1 MLALGDKVEIMG
13 QYGNMN
19 AAKFGN
25 VVQISTRTKP
35 QPDSVKF
42 SGVESDHFYSVKLGN
57 GEVMNYLTELKLR
70 KV

>member
-19 AAKFGN
+19 AVKFGK
-25 VVQISTRTKP
+25 VVQINTRTKP
-35 QPDSVKF
+35 EPAAVNSLGRDS
-42 SGVESDHFYSVKLGN
+42 EHFYSVKLGN
-57 GEVMNYLTELKLR
+57 GEVMNYLTEPKLR